1 MLLFLNNTGI
11 FFREINF
18 SRKKERK
25 EKWHQTTTNDGVIT
39 NPLMMKTVPFFK
51 KSLEKN
57 LIEFILQKKH
67 KKTIVAISRKNKTKC
82 CVAISRK
89 NY

>member
-1 MLLFLNNTGI
+1 MKSI
-11 FFREINF
+11 FHE
-18 SRKKERK
+18 KKGRK

-57 LIEFILQKKH
+57 LIEFILQKKKH